1 MDDILSRFKHKER
14 GSSSSDGVTSL
25 QGKRVCSQEP
35 NKMDEILV
43 ALDMS
48 KDIGAKL
55 QQVLDKLG
63 EMDKKTES
71 VMANV
76 ASLEKTMTNIRSVRR
91 F

>member
-1 MDDILSRFKHKER
+1 MDVILSRFKHKER
-14 GSSSSDGVTSL
+14 GSSSSDSVTSP

-63 EMDKKTES
+63 EMDKKIES

-76 ASLEKTMTNIRSVRR
+76 ASLEKTMTNIQSVCR